1 MDTIPRLAKV
11 LRLYPNKTIQSRY
24 RSAVFPPF
32 PLMAY
37 YRAGI
42 NDFNKQNHTIAIP
55 ECCLS
60 PFPLMAYYILLM
72 TSTYST

>member
-1 MDTIPRLAKV
+1 MDTIPRLAEV
-11 LRLYPNKTIQSRY
+11 LRLSTRY
-24 RSAVFPPF
+24 RSAGFPPF

-37 YRAGI
+37 YRTGI
-42 NDFNKQNHTIAIP
+42 NDFNKKNNTIPIP

-60 PFPLMAYYILLM
+60 PFPLMALM